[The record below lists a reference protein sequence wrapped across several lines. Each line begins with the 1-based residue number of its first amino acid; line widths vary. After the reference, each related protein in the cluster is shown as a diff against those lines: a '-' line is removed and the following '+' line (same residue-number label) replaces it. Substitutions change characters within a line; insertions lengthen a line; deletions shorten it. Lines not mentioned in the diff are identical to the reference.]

1 MIRALKRKLLRAWL
15 LRGPWGTAK
24 YIANYP
30 RSVIRDYLVSRRR
43 NAVQTK
49 FDREFNVDT
58 AGIISLADLDVDVP
72 NWIHGE
78 NYGPT
83 SPATFEAIMAALPI
97 VVSDFTFVD
106 FGSGKGAVLL
116 YALAFPFKEIIGV
129 EFSSYLHQCANSNIA
144 RHPLAHRRAVRS
156 IHCDAAQFEIPDG
169 PLFTFF
175 NNPFSGV
182 IRDAVLSNIRASI
195 DNSPRVVYVCTL
207 RVEDDLSIHSSG
219 DFLSL
224 VKEDVT
230 QEKVKYRIYVAGQPA
245 RFSGG

>member
-1 MIRALKRKLLRAWL
+1 MFRALKRKLFRAWL

-30 RSVIRDYLVSRRR
+30 RSLIRDRLIALRR
-43 NAVQTK
+43 NAVQAK

-58 AGIISLADLDVDVP
+58 TGLISLAVLDVDAP

-83 SPATFEAIMAALPI
+83 SPATFEAIMAALP
-97 VVSDFTFVD
+97 VDVSDFTFVD

-129 EFSSYLHQCANSNIA
+129 EFSSYLHQCAESNIA
-144 RHPLAHRRAVRS
+144 RHPLANRRAIRS

-182 IRDAVLSNIRASI
+182 IRDAVLTNIRSTL

-207 RVEDDLSIHSSG
+207 RIEDDLSSLSSG
-219 DFLSL
+219 DFLSV
-224 VKEDVT
+224 VKEGVT
-230 QEKVKYRIYVAGQPA
+230 REEVKYRIYASNVVVH
-245 RFSGG
+245 